1 MAFLT
6 PTYRITCEGQGSGVS
21 GKAVNIFHVTSGTT
35 ATLSDTQLSNVLN
48 DLKLLYTA
56 FATYCTIT
64 YSIGSRI
71 LELLPDGSPP
81 VIRNIAALTQAPGV
95 GTVMPAQLAAVV
107 SWRTAF
113 AGPSFRGRTFLG
125 PLGSTAITAGSLNSA
140 FLSAVNPAAVGML
153 TNMPAHANGGGL
165 CVRSNTKQLD
175 TLVTA
180 CNVNSKVDTLR
191 KRA

>member
-21 GKAVNIFHVTSGTT
+21 GKAVNIFHVTSGTS
-35 ATLSDTQLSNVLN
+35 ATLSDSQLTNVLT

-56 FATYCTIT
+56 FGTYTTIT
-64 YSIGSRI
+64 WSIGSRI

-81 VIRNIAALTQAPGV
+81 VIRNVAALSQAPGV

-125 PLGSTAITAGSLNSA
+125 PLGNTAITAGSLNSA
-140 FLSAVNPAAVGML
+140 FLTAVNPAAAAVI

-165 CVRSNTKQLD
+165 CVRSGVRQVD

-180 CNVNSKVDTLR
+180 ANVNSKVDTLR
-191 KRA
+191 KRS